1 MRLQFTAFF
10 TALLLE
16 ASVSAFAT
24 SAAPH
29 PKQLHAASTFGA
41 APRVPFVVPRG
52 GTTSSSTSLY
62 AATSTT
68 QSSAAV
74 SDANLQLLSERGRS
88 AVQKLIDSDPDGY
101 QAHVY
106 GDWPEA
112 GTDDEGKKRL
122 AEQVRPCV
130 RVCGQTCCKK

>member
-1 MRLQFTAFF
+1 MRLLFTAFF

-24 SAAPH
+24 TAAPH
-29 PKQLHAASTFGA
+29 PKLHAANTVAS
-41 APRVPFVVPRG
+41 PRMPFVVPRG
-52 GTTSSSTSLY
+52 GTTSSTSLH
-62 AATSTT
+62 ATTAPT
-68 QSSAAV
+68 AV
-74 SDANLQLLSERGRS
+74 SEANLQVLSERGRT
-88 AVQKLIDSDPDGY
+88 ALQKLVDSDPDGY

-122 AEQVRPCV
+122 AEQVSALHTRKNRNGPL
-130 RVCGQTCCKK
+130 TP